1 MPRGGPPGV
10 LRVAAFLLGSVGI
23 VLPLRA
29 EGASF
34 LPPPATFLPLADP
47 IGGSEGGGEGEIPSP
62 SGERET
68 EAPLVNVW
76 DLLHPPP
83 PEPVRLPRYRF
94 GLLGVAQ
101 FQIATPGFVRPVS
114 IVLPLLP
121 PVVWLADGEA
131 LPKQT
136 ERYENFSAHLRGG
149 GGAISS
155 EKEGQL
161 LFDFGIARRFLGIH
175 GRYRRIFEKAPRSD
189 DELERSEEPTDHLSL
204 HFALHPPPRRH
215 ARFALHLG
223 ARVRRRVETKL
234 RIGFPGIKE
243 RVTRTGLEVGLPAI
257 YSLHVRAALLL
268 RPWFTYFP
276 DTRRW
281 FVEEDGGVRFW
292 LSERFFSE
300 LVFNLLIEESR
311 LRLGP
316 MLTLGLHF

>member
-1 MPRGGPPGV
+1 MPRVGPPGL
-10 LRVAAFLLGSVGI
+10 LRVAALLLGSVGG

-29 EGASF
+29 QGASF
-34 LPPPATFLPLADP
+34 LPPPAAYLPLADP
-47 IGGSEGGGEGEIPSP
+47 IEGSGRGGEAEAPSP
-62 SGERET
+62 FAEEET

-83 PEPVRLPRYRF
+83 PEPERLPRYRF

-101 FQIATPGFVRPVS
+101 FQITTPGSVRPVS
-114 IVLPLLP
+114 IVLALLP

-131 LPKQT
+131 LPKQRT
-136 ERYENFSAHLRGG
+136 RYGDLSARLRAG
-149 GGAISS
+149 GGAIFS

-161 LFDFGIARRFLGIH
+161 LFDFGIERRFLGIH

-204 HFALHPPPRRH
+204 HFALHAPPRRH
-215 ARFALHLG
+215 TRFALHLG

-234 RIGFPGIKE
+234 RIGFPDLRE
-243 RVTRTGLEVGLPAI
+243 RVTRTGVEIGLPAV
-257 YSLHVRAALLL
+257 YSLHSRAALLV

-276 DTRRW
+276 GTRRW

-300 LVFNLLIEESR
+300 LVFNLLLEESR

-316 MLTLGLHF
+316 MLTLGIQF